1 MRSHAC
7 FECQMITA
15 PKSVEFTVNGQGA
28 FWVSTVRLMI
38 LGAGIMV
45 GNQLWNNPPHDAAL
59 AEAGSEK
66 AQSAIG
72 TPRPMRQATKR
83 D

>member
-1 MRSHAC
+1 MVRMPDDYSP
-7 FECQMITA
+7 EERRVQR
-15 PKSVEFTVNGQGA
+15 KWVRGA
-28 FWVSTVRLMI
+28 LGFYGSLMI
-38 LGAGIMV
+38 LGAAIMV

-66 AQSAIG
+66 SPSAIG

>member
-1 MRSHAC
+1 MLRMPDDYSPE
-7 FECQMITA
+7 ECRVHRKWA
-15 PKSVEFTVNGQGA
+15 RGVLVFYGS
-28 FWVSTVRLMI
+28 LMI

-45 GNQLWNNPPHDAAL
+45 GNQLWNNPHHDAAL

-66 AQSAIG
+66 SQPAIG
-72 TPRPMRQATKR
+72 TPRAMRQATKR

>member
-1 MRSHAC
+1 MLRMPDDCSPEERRVHRKWARGVLV
-7 FECQMITA
+7 FYG
-15 PKSVEFTVNGQGA
+15 S
-28 FWVSTVRLMI
+28 LMI

-45 GNQLWNNPPHDAAL
+45 GSQLWNNPPHDAAL
-59 AEAGSEK
+59 AGMGSEK
-66 AQSAIG
+66 LQSAIA